1 MFAHIDIEYSLED
14 EEKFDIDFDIFNEQI
29 NNAKELLKYVMEVC
43 VSISKEYDNDSIHLS
58 VNWMFDK

>member
-1 MFAHIDIEYSLED
+1 MEL
-14 EEKFDIDFDIFNEQI
+14 I
-29 NNAKELLKYVMEVC
+29 NKAKELLKYVMEVC